1 MGWKTRKEGDRF
13 SQDFID
19 KTLIQRRIVVA
30 LLIFDINI
38 VIIMNPRHFA

>member
-1 MGWKTRKEGDRF
+1 
-13 SQDFID
+13 
-19 KTLIQRRIVVA
+19 LIQRRIVVA